1 MRHTTRNEG
10 RGRNRPFPL
19 RVAALGLLLPLG
31 ACSVDKILE
40 VNDPDV
46 ATPGSVQDSTALPAV
61 YAGAV
66 ADFAHAYAG
75 GGDTGGG
82 GSNEGQILLSGL
94 LGDEFQSTDTFDT
107 RIEIDQR
114 AITAGG
120 ANGTSANGQLSD
132 AERNLHRARRAA
144 ENGTDLFRD
153 NGKGT
158 DARRAELF
166 ALAGYTYVFFAENYC
181 SGVAFSSI
189 PFAGGEPTFGTP
201 QSTNEI
207 LSTAIAR
214 FDSALAIAVAG
225 SREANL
231 AKIGK
236 ARALL
241 DQGNRAAAAAVV
253 AGIPT
258 TFVYNTLYS
267 DNTSRQENGVY
278 NYTTDARRYG
288 VSDLEGGSGLPYR
301 SANDPRVPYAAAG
314 APFDTNF
321 PGPFYNQLKYPTRGS
336 DVPLATGVEA
346 RLIEAEAAL
355 NAGASNTYLPI
366 LNTLRA
372 TVGLPALV
380 DPGTAT
386 GRIQQLFQE
395 RAFWLWLTSHRL
407 GDERRLIRQ
416 YGFSEAQAF
425 PSGAYVRGG
434 TYGSDKNLPIFV
446 DEGNNPNFTG
456 CTSRAA

>member
-10 RGRNRPFPL
+10 RGLKRPFPL

-40 VNDPDV
+40 VDDPDV

-82 GSNEGQILLSGL
+82 GSNEGQIVLSGL

-107 RIEIDQR
+107 RIEIDMR
-114 AITAGG
+114 EIVTNTT
-120 ANGTSANGQLSD
+120 NGTTSNGQLDD

-144 ENGTDLFRD
+144 ENGTDLFKQ
-153 NGKGT
+153 NNKPT
-158 DARRAELF
+158 DPRRAELF

-189 PFAGGEPTFGTP
+189 PFGGGEPTFGSP
-201 QSTNEI
+201 QTTNEI
-207 LSTAIAR
+207 LATAIAR
-214 FDSALAIAVAG
+214 FDSALAIAAAG
-225 SREANL
+225 STEARL
-231 AKIGK
+231 ATIGK

-241 DQGNRAAAAAVV
+241 DQGNRAAAAALV
-253 AGIPT
+253 AGVPT

-288 VSDLEGGSGLPYR
+288 VADQEGVVGLPYR
-301 SANDPRVPYAAAG
+301 SANDPRVPYNNGG

-321 PGPFYNQLKYPTRGS
+321 PGPFWNQLKYPTRSS

-355 NAGASNTYLPI
+355 NAGASNAYLPI

-380 DPGTAT
+380 DPGTAS
-386 GRIQQLFQE
+386 GRIKQLFQE
-395 RAFWLWLTSHRL
+395 RGFWLWLTSHRL
-407 GDERRLIRQ
+407 GDMRREIRQ
-416 YGFSEAQAF
+416 YGLPEAQVF
-425 PSGAYVRGG
+425 PTGAYVRGG
-434 TYGSDKNLPIFV
+434 TFGHDVNLPIFV